1 MLCEAL
7 FINESDI
14 VKFSKSAPYRYK
26 KYSIPKRNGKGTRLI
41 AHPSKELKT
50 IQRLLIDFLAPF
62 LPVSDYA
69 FAYKKNFNIKDNAQ
83 VHCKTKYMLK
93 MDFKDF
99 FPSITPDLLFSELS
113 KCNIEISE
121 TDKEVL
127 SGLLFWKIT
136 RKSSL
141 RLSIGAPSSPL
152 ISNFVMFDF
161 DIKLSD
167 FCNKNNINYTR
178 YADDITF
185 STNEKE
191 VLFEMPNMVYKIL
204 GNTTQNRIK
213 INAEKTIFSS
223 KKHNRHVTGLTLT
236 NSGTVSIGRKKKR
249 MISSL
254 VHKATL
260 APMDYEN
267 LMKLSGL
274 LSYSFHIEPDFKNR
288 LETKY
293 GINTIQAILSQQLT
307 KN

>member
-14 VKFSKSAPYRYK
+14 LKFSKSAPYRYK
-26 KYSIPKRNGKGTRLI
+26 KYLIPKRNGKGSRLI

-50 IQRLLIDFLAPF
+50 IQRLLVDFLSP
-62 LPVSDYA
+62 LLSVSDYA
-69 FAYKKNFNIKDNAQ
+69 FAYKKNINIKDNAE

-99 FPSITPDLLFSELS
+99 FPSITPDLFFSELS
-113 KCNIEISE
+113 KCGVAISE

-161 DIKLSD
+161 DIKISE
-167 FCNKNNINYTR
+167 FCQKNKINYTR

-185 STNEKE
+185 STNQKE
-191 VLFEMPNMVYKIL
+191 VLFELPNVVLETLKA
-204 GNTTQNRIK
+204 TTQSQIK
-213 INAEKTIFSS
+213 INTDKTLFSS
-223 KKHNRHVTGLTLT
+223 KKHNRHITGLTLT
-236 NSGTVSIGRKKKR
+236 NDGTISIGRKKKR

-254 VHKATL
+254 VHKSTITTI
-260 APMDYEN
+260 DHEQ

-274 LSYSFHIEPDFKNR
+274 LSYAFHIEPDFKVR
-288 LETKY
+288 LENKY
-293 GINTIQAILSQQLT
+293 GVNTIQSLLSQQLT
-307 KN
+307 KT